1 MHLKNISKVTFELI
15 RSNLPWSTILP
26 SDRKFYIF
34 LRRNTLYKVDDVGS
48 VFNLIRKTWRY
59 YEIFTDFLHFQSKV
73 NRTNAIWIYLI
84 QKLLSLFLYSRKV
97 FKIKSSFRSTV
108 FYFMHFQWKGR
119 YHPNYLIHGLTQK
132 LESTKINSGYS
143 LYPASSGSASLM
155 LFEPS
160 FSLQISVYLETK

>member
-34 LRRNTLYKVDDVGS
+34 LRRITLYKVDDVGS

-84 QKLLSLFLYSRKV
+84 QKWLSIFLYSRKV

-108 FYFMHFQWKGR
+108 FYFMHFQWKRR
-119 YHPNYLIHGLTQK
+119 YHPNYFNHGLTQK
-132 LESTKINSGYS
+132 LESTRINSGYS
-143 LYPASSGSASLM
+143 LYPLSCGSASLM
-155 LFEPS
+155 RFEPS
-160 FSLQISVYLETK
+160 YSLQISVYLEK